1 MTLVVS
7 ELARASS
14 PDRVGW
20 TRLSARVRSDVDAL
34 DESWWLEVAD
44 RDADA
49 LRVSG
54 DPFLAWLAPVSA
66 LRREPVRL
74 DVAVDR
80 ELLEQVREVQR
91 VWQTW
96 FPDCRAVTINAAA
109 SDIATVDSAATSQ
122 AAAPNR
128 RSASFFTGGVDSFF
142 TALRHDAG
150 EGTPR
155 TVHIDDLIFVHGFD
169 VPLSNARAAA
179 HVVESLEQAAAS
191 LTKPLVV
198 VRTNLRETCFARTDW
213 PRHSHGAA
221 LAGVAHALGARY
233 HTVLLGSSAG
243 YGDLRFWGSHPMV
256 DPMFHSTQLR
266 VLHDGPAFMR
276 VQKTEYV
283 VRSPIAR
290 AHLRVC
296 WKSESGENCGHCNN
310 CYRTM
315 LALESLGVLD
325 DCRTFDRRTLDLSR
339 VARIYC
345 RHDYDVRQFG
355 YVRDLARREGRRDV
369 AEAVERALADSETLR
384 RRLAFVHRLRDRR
397 IVWRWARAWEARLM
411 RGWID

>member
-7 ELARASS
+7 ALALGRS
-14 PDRVGW
+14 PDRAGW
-20 TRLSARVRSDVDAL
+20 TRLQARVRSDADGL
-34 DESWWLEVAD
+34 DETLWLEVTD

-49 LRVSG
+49 LRASG
-54 DPFLAWLAPVSA
+54 DPFLIWLAPVSA

-74 DVAVDR
+74 EMPVDR
-80 ELLEQVREVQR
+80 VLLEEVCEVQR

-96 FPDCRAVTINAAA
+96 FPECRAVELAAVGEATTEPAA
-109 SDIATVDSAATSQ
+109 SRT
-122 AAAPNR
+122 
-128 RSASFFTGGVDSFF
+128 ASFFTGGVDSFF
-142 TALRHDAG
+142 TALRHAAG
-150 EGTPR
+150 DGTPR
-155 TVHIDDLIFVHGFD
+155 SVRIDDLVFVHGFD
-169 VPLSNARAAA
+169 VPLANTAAA
-179 HVVESLEQAAAS
+179 ARVTGSLESAAAQ
-191 LTKPLVV
+191 LGKPLVV
-198 VRTNLRETCFARTDW
+198 VRTNLRESCFARTDW

-233 HTVLLGSSAG
+233 STVLLGSSAG
-243 YGDLRFWGSHPMV
+243 YGDLRFWGSHPLV
-256 DPMFHSTQLR
+256 DPMFRSSRLQL
-266 VLHDGPAFMR
+266 LHDGPAFMR

-296 WKSESGENCGHCNN
+296 WKSEAGDNCGRCNN

-315 LALESLGVLD
+315 LALEALGVLD
-325 DCRTFDRRTLDLSR
+325 DCATFDRRTLDLAR

-355 YVRDLARREGRRDV
+355 YVRDLARRERRPDL
-369 AEAVERALADSETLR
+369 AEAVERALAGSETLR
-384 RRLAFVHRLRDRR
+384 RRIAFVQRLRDRR

>member
-7 ELARASS
+7 ELTRTAS
-14 PDRVGW
+14 PDRAGW
-20 TRLSARVRSDVDAL
+20 TRLSARVRSDVDGL

-54 DPFLAWLAPVSA
+54 DPFLIWLAPVSA

-74 DVAVDR
+74 EVAVDQ

-96 FPDCRAVTINAAA
+96 FPDFRA
-109 SDIATVDSAATSQ
+109 IAIEAATTDTATSD
-122 AAAPNR
+122 AAR
-128 RSASFFTGGVDSFF
+128 TASFFTGGVDSFF

-155 TVHIDDLIFVHGFD
+155 TVRIDELIFVHGFD
-169 VPLSNARAAA
+169 VPLSNTRAAA
-179 HVVESLEQAAAS
+179 HVIESLEQAAAS
-191 LTKPLVV
+191 LAKPLVV
-198 VRTNLRETCFARTDW
+198 VRTNLRETEFARTDW

-221 LAGVAHALGARY
+221 LAGVAHALGSRY

-256 DPMFHSTQLR
+256 DPMFHSTRLR

-283 VRSPIAR
+283 VRSPVAR

-296 WKSESGENCGHCNN
+296 WKSESGDNCGHCNN

-384 RRLAFVHRLRDRR
+384 RRLAFVQRLRDRR

>member
-7 ELARASS
+7 DLTCAAS
-14 PDRVGW
+14 PDRAGW
-20 TRLSARVRSDVDAL
+20 SRLAARVRSEVDGL

-44 RDADA
+44 HDADA

-54 DPFLAWLAPVSA
+54 DPFLIWLAPVSA

-74 DVAVDR
+74 DVAVDQ

-96 FPDCRAVTINAAA
+96 FPECRAVALDAAA
-109 SDIATVDSAATSQ
+109 HDAVAAHVGTGSPTSAQRT
-122 AAAPNR
+122 AA
-128 RSASFFTGGVDSFF
+128 FFTGGVDSFF
-142 TALRHDAG
+142 TVLRHDAG

-155 TVHIDDLIFVHGFD
+155 RVHIDDLIYVHGFD
-169 VPLSNARAAA
+169 VLLSNERAGTR
-179 HVVESLEQAAAS
+179 VVESLRQAATGLA
-191 LTKPLVV
+191 KPLVV
-198 VRTNLRETCFARTDW
+198 VRSNLRETCFARTDW

-243 YGDLRFWGSHPMV
+243 YGDLRFWGSHPLV
-256 DPMFHSTQLR
+256 DPMFHSSRLR

-276 VQKTEYV
+276 VQKTESV

-296 WKSESGENCGHCNN
+296 WKSDSGDNCGRCNN

-315 LALESLGVLD
+315 LVLESLGVLD

-339 VARIYC
+339 VSRIYC

-355 YVRDLARREGRRDV
+355 YVRDLARREGRADV
-369 AEAVERALADSETLR
+369 AEAVERALSGSETLR
-384 RRLAFVHRLRDRR
+384 RRLAFVQRLRDRR
-397 IVWRWARAWEARLM
+397 IVWRWARAWEARLL
-411 RGWID
+411 RDWID